1 MEIES
6 YNQKY
11 RQPFKNKYGVTFPG
25 FWTFL
30 TGHDW
35 PIGKK
40 RKERIFDRFRD
51 AVKPHKAPS
60 TAVVRVEIGK
70 HGQQYAS
77 MNPISLQ
84 LLSEQNIAP
93 WCLYKFSVQSKVKL
107 IKIWT
112 ALPA

>member
-1 MEIES
+1 MEIAS

-11 RQPFKNKYGVTFPG
+11 RQPFKNKYGVTSAGIWIFSV
-25 FWTFL
+25 
-30 TGHDW
+30 GHEW
-35 PIGKK
+35 SMGKK
-40 RKERIFDRFRD
+40 WKERIFDRFQD

-60 TAVVRVEIGK
+60 TAVVQVEIGK

-84 LLSEQNIAP
+84 RLSEQNIAP
-93 WCLYKFSVQSKVKL
+93 WCLYKFSVQSKFKL
-107 IKIWT
+107 IKICT